1 MVIPSRADGE
11 GPHSWK
17 LPLPRKSTRT
27 LTENDRRNAKAVE
40 RMRGPSA
47 RFACLGMTR
56 VSVLLY
62 SRFNP

>member
-27 LTENDRRNAKAVE
+27 LTENARRNAKAIA

-47 RFACLGMTR
+47 RFASLGMTR
-56 VSVLLY
+56 VAIIMHP
-62 SRFNP
+62 RFPA

>member
-1 MVIPSRADGE
+1 MVIASGPDGE

-17 LPLPRKSTRT
+17 FAATAKITRT
-27 LTENDRRNAKAVE
+27 LTENARRNAKAIE

-56 VSVLLY
+56 VSVILY
-62 SRFNP
+62 CRFNP

>member
-1 MVIPSRADGE
+1 MVIPSGPDGE

-27 LTENDRRNAKAVE
+27 LTENARRNAKVIE

-47 RFACLGMTR
+47 RFAASG
-56 VSVLLY
+56 
-62 SRFNP
+62 